1 MTAEAGLRTV
11 APCKASNEPNQAE
24 EDSMER
30 REALKT
36 VAATIAG
43 AISGAALAAEH
54 DHHHDHAGLAKRNAG
69 LIAASGDCLK
79 TGEACL
85 AHCLYLLGNG
95 DKTMAACAQSVNELL
110 ASCTALMKLAGQDSR
125 YVPAFAKVAAEVCAN
140 CEKECRKHE
149 KHHEECR
156 ACAES
161 CAACLKE
168 CKKAAA

>member
-1 MTAEAGLRTV
+1 
-11 APCKASNEPNQAE
+11 
-24 EDSMER
+24 MER

-36 VAATIAG
+36 VAATLAT
-43 AISGAALAAEH
+43 ALSGAALAAGDH
-54 DHHHDHAGLAKRNAG
+54 DHPHDHAPAGMAKRNAA
-69 LIAASGDCLK
+69 LIATSADCLK

-95 DKTMAACAQSVNELL
+95 DKSVAACAQSVNELL

-125 YVPAFAKVAAEVCAN
+125 FVPAFAKVTAEVCAS
-140 CEKECRKHE
+140 CEKECRKHAD
-149 KHHEECR
+149 HHEECK

-168 CKKAAA
+168 CRKLAA

>member
-1 MTAEAGLRTV
+1 
-11 APCKASNEPNQAE
+11 
-24 EDSMER
+24 MER
-30 REALKT
+30 RELLKT
-36 VAATIAG
+36 AAAAVAG
-43 AISGAALAAEH
+43 AISASALAADH
-54 DHHHDHAGLAKRNAG
+54 DHAHHDHAGANKRNAA

-85 AHCLYLLGNG
+85 AHCIYLLGNG

-110 ASCTALMKLAGQDSR
+110 ASCNALMKLAGQDSK
-125 YVPAFAKVAAEVCAN
+125 YVPALAKVAAEICAN

-168 CKKAAA
+168 CKKVAA